1 MPGATDARAGA
12 LPQPSRHGDARL
24 GTEILLI
31 RHGESAPVVPGTP
44 ESFDPPLSST
54 GVVQALALAT
64 RLEGRPLDAVYTSTM
79 ARAMQTGE
87 PLTDE
92 RGLEIV
98 TRDDLR
104 EVFLGDWEGGE
115 FRRRAAIGDPAFLA
129 FVASGRW
136 GSIPGAERDEDLQA
150 RMRDALIG
158 IAAAHPGGSV
168 AVVSHGG
175 AINAW
180 LAQHTGARRGML
192 AVIDN
197 TSVTTLR
204 TDGERWSV
212 LGVNDQHHLGDP
224 LLA

>member
-1 MPGATDARAGA
+1 VSEAPTTF
-12 LPQPSRHGDARL
+12 PQPSRHGDARL

-31 RHGESAPVVPGTP
+31 RHGESEAVVPGTDA
-44 ESFDPPLSST
+44 SFDPPLSDD
-54 GVVQALALAT
+54 GVTQARALQA

-79 ARAMQTGE
+79 TRAIQTGR
-87 PLTDE
+87 PLAEE
-92 RGLEIV
+92 RGLEV
-98 TRDDLR
+98 VARDDLR

-115 FRRRAAIGDPAFLA
+115 FRRRAALGDPEFLA

-136 GSIPGAERDEDLQA
+136 DSIPGAERDEDLQE
-150 RMRDALIG
+150 RMRAALAQ

-180 LAQHTGARRGML
+180 LAQHSGSARGMVV
-192 AVIDN
+192 VIDN

-204 TDGERWSV
+204 TDGELWSV
-212 LGVNDQHHLGDP
+212 LGVNDHHHLGDP
-224 LLA
+224 LRQ